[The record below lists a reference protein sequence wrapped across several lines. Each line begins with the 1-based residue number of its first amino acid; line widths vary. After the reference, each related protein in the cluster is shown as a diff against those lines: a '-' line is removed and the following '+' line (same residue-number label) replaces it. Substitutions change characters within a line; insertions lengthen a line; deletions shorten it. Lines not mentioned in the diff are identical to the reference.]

1 MIYKMDFNFEIQ
13 QVLDYWDFIYNDP
26 NNECH
31 EKLLQRNGG
40 LKSIFFKVY
49 TYSVILESVKI

>member
-1 MIYKMDFNFEIQ
+1 MDFNFEIQ